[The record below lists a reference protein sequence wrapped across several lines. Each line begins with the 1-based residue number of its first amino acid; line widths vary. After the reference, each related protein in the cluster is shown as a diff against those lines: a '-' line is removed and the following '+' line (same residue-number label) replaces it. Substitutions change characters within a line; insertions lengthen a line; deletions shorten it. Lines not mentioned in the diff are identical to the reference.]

1 MGPTDAVILV
11 LLLLAALRGL
21 AVGLVREAFSLAAIG
36 GACIA
41 VRLFTAPAS
50 GWVAEATGL
59 GDSAARVVAA
69 AALAVGTLLVVGLLG
84 RGVRRGLRAAGLGAW
99 DRLGGAVL
107 GTAEG
112 AVVAAILLVLATFVL
127 GRDHPLVAG
136 SRSLEAFERLESFA
150 AAPPASAPPD
160 VAAPPR
166 P

>member
-1 MGPTDAVILV
+1 M
-11 LLLLAALRGL
+11 
-21 AVGLVREAFSLAAIG
+21 
-36 GACIA
+36 
-41 VRLFTAPAS
+41 
-50 GWVAEATGL
+50 
-59 GDSAARVVAA
+59 
-69 AALAVGTLLVVGLLG
+69 
-84 RGVRRGLRAAGLGAW
+84 
-99 DRLGGAVL
+99 L

-127 GRDHPLVAG
+127 GRDHPLVAD